1 MDGLSLS
8 LDLFLC
14 LFYRMWFMRPMDTEC
29 GQLSEETSAIFPFK
43 ISWGSHNLMHF
54 AARLFPV
61 SFRVSDKSQTPNEFV
76 FLPYERPLFRDFH
89 HGFLWRLMI
98 CHHVSP
104 SWGSYLPHMF
114 NTRQSRE
121 KQKHV
126 RQEFRQTA
134 KQKTKKTICRLNKN
148 DQLVPQKI

>member
-1 MDGLSLS
+1 MDYLCSWICSCVCFLGCGSWGQWLLIVVSCQRRPQPYFHLKLAGVLTTS
-8 LDLFLC
+8 CILQLDCFQC
-14 LFYRMWFMRPMDTEC
+14 
-29 GQLSEETSAIFPFK
+29 LSEFQTSLK
-43 ISWGSHNLMHF
+43 
-54 AARLFPV
+54 
-61 SFRVSDKSQTPNEFV
+61 
-76 FLPYERPLFRDFH
+76 LPMSLCFHPMRGLCFIMFH

-98 CHHVSP
+98 CHNVSP

-134 KQKTKKTICRLNKN
+134 KQKTKKTVCRLNKN